1 MDSSA
6 GSATFSRKCLRLD
19 LCPPTASSQEDET
32 SRSTPVRKK
41 PILDFNDVCII
52 DPTLSLENQSWYH
65 GSISRS
71 EAECLLYPTR
81 EGSYLVRTCV
91 TSNPCRHGGPC
102 YSIAIK
108 SAKGFMHLKI
118 VRDSDASY
126 VLGVFSKA
134 FKSIPEM
141 IHYYS
146 LNRLPIKGAE
156 HMSLRNPILY
166 QLLWTTQC
174 LRHDHRN
181 SHSKAEVLV

>member
-1 MDSSA
+1 L
-6 GSATFSRKCLRLD
+6 KN
-19 LCPPTASSQEDET
+19 
-32 SRSTPVRKK
+32 TPVRRK
-41 PILDFNDVCII
+41 PIVDFHEVCII

-65 GSISRS
+65 GSISRN
-71 EAECLLYPTR
+71 EAENLLYSAR
-81 EGSYLVRTCV
+81 EGSYLVRTCT
-91 TSNPCRHGGPC
+91 TSNPSKHGGPC

-118 VRDSDASY
+118 VRDSDASF

-166 QLLWTTQC
+166 QLL
-174 LRHDHRN
+174 
-181 SHSKAEVLV
+181 